1 MWGYCIGAASL
12 GIKHRVLDGFQFE
25 GGSIGNRERR
35 LEWPTPAAPVG
46 PERGYYLFHY
56 TYGVEYSR
64 EGLPMELQVG
74 EWSLDK
80 RHYMGGP
87 PPRAL
92 APPPKCAH
100 DRAFVLRGLYNNA
113 SATLPWKGGGG
124 AGAHWDA
131 SRTRSGRRT
140 ACCSPFSFPLQGSTP
155 SRACRCATSGRRKI
169 R

>member
-1 MWGYCIGAASL
+1 MQALGWVREMWGYCIGAASL

-64 EGLPMELQVG
+64 EGLPMELQVTGAHHHRRSLHFHLHSHHHHHHLQVG

-124 AGAHWDA
+124 
-131 SRTRSGRRT
+131 
-140 ACCSPFSFPLQGSTP
+140 PPM
-155 SRACRCATSGRRKI
+155 
-169 R
+169 

>member
-1 MWGYCIGAASL
+1 MELQVTGAYHSHHL
-12 GIKHRVLDGFQFE
+12 HHLHDHHHHHHH
-25 GGSIGNRERR
+25 NHH
-35 LEWPTPAAPVG
+35 L
-46 PERGYYLFHY
+46 L
-56 TYGVEYSR
+56 
-64 EGLPMELQVG
+64 LQVG

-124 AGAHWDA
+124 AGAH
-131 SRTRSGRRT
+131 
-140 ACCSPFSFPLQGSTP
+140 
-155 SRACRCATSGRRKI
+155 
-169 R
+169 